1 MPVKSAQRVV
11 DIFEAVAE
19 SSESLGISDLAR
31 RLSIPKSSTWSL
43 VRTLLER
50 RYLEQ
55 TPTGGFVLG
64 SRLFDVGVCARP
76 DARLQ
81 TAARP
86 LMERLV
92 KKTGETVF
100 LGILTPDFDVLQLD
114 KVVSPH
120 VIRYDADLA
129 HPRPAHCTATGKAL
143 LAHAPAEQLRCYL
156 RTKKRHRFTKHTI
169 TDRRA
174 LMAVLAEVRRSGV
187 GANIEE
193 RILGAS
199 ALGAPIFAASGRAIA
214 AISVAGPTAR
224 ILARRAEI
232 ARLVKEAAEQISAA
246 LRTSVQGA
254 SAVSRGGGRRPAMSA
269 AHSQPAWRRP

>member
-1 MPVKSAQRVV
+1 MTVKSAQRVV

-19 SSESLGISDLAR
+19 SPEGLGISDLAR

-50 RYLEQ
+50 RYLKQ

-81 TAARP
+81 SAARP
-86 LMERLV
+86 LLERLV
-92 KKTGETVF
+92 KKTGETAF
-100 LGILTPDFDVLQLD
+100 LGILTPDFEVLQLD

-129 HPRPAHCTATGKAL
+129 QPRPAHCTATGKAL
-143 LAHAPAEQLRCYL
+143 LAHAPAEQLSYYL
-156 RTKKRHRFTKHTI
+156 RTKKRHRFTKRTI

-174 LMAVLAEVRRSGV
+174 LMAELAEVRRSGIGV
-187 GANIEE
+187 NVEE

-199 ALGAPIFAASGRAIA
+199 AIGAPIFAASGRAIA

-224 ILARRAEI
+224 ILAHRADI
-232 ARLVKEAAEQISAA
+232 ARLVKETAEQISAA
-246 LRTSVQGA
+246 LGA
-254 SAVSRGGGRRPAMSA
+254 SVEASSAAGGDGGRRPAA
-269 AHSQPAWRRP
+269 PPARAGPAGRRP